1 MGNLWFLHQ
10 QNGLRISSMG
20 GGWEDTEGYGRRTI
34 SWCLTERTTF
44 PLLLLQLNLWWRR
57 GAAGIEDGKSLIETR
72 RISLIYI
79 WKILLV
85 GYIHTRLNFS
95 FFSIYNIYWKVT
107 WPYPTRIKMQ
117 QGSRCNED
125 KDATRIKMQR
135 GSRWIEDKDATRIKM
150 QRGSRCNEDQ
160 DATRIKM
167 QQGSRCN

>member
-57 GAAGIEDGKSLIETR
+57 GAAGREDGKPLIETR

-85 GYIHTRLNFS
+85 GYIYHATRLNFP
-95 FFSIYNIYWKVT
+95 FSAYITYIERSHDHT
-107 WPYPTRIKMQ
+107 Q
-117 QGSRCNED
+117 QGSRCN
-125 KDATRIKMQR
+125 KDQ
-135 GSRWIEDKDATRIKM
+135 DATRIKM

-160 DATRIKM
+160 DATRIKI
-167 QQGSRCN
+167 